1 MKSHQKLLNLGNE
14 ETWRS
19 LMPAS
24 QSVFGSYEF
33 ARIQEQYSRRIA
45 NLFVFDDDQSRT
57 VYPFFLRSLSELP
70 FSQIAGAIWDA
81 ATPEFTG
88 PSNISQA
95 SAARFCDA
103 VHQLFCELGV
113 VTEFMHLNPWSDAG
127 QMLTGG
133 ELCFNR
139 EVVWVDTTLSEDKLW
154 QNHFSHACR
163 KNLKRAAN
171 ENVRV
176 FEATSLD
183 EVRAFHQIYKATMDR
198 NQALSSYYFPTE
210 YFISIFEQMAGNARF
225 VLAEHKGQIVAA
237 TLYMHDDVSV
247 YSYLGGADYGHQDV
261 RPTNAIV
268 NYAIAWA
275 RRSGKRRLVL
285 GGGYQPDDGIFRFKA
300 SFSHLRAAFYT
311 FRRIHLVEHYNA
323 LQSNWCTYHDTAP
336 DNTYFPAYRSPAAVR
351 SLSAIGADE

>member
-1 MKSHQKLLNLGNE
+1 MNAHQRLLNLSDENS
-14 ETWRS
+14 WRS
-19 LMPAS
+19 LLPAS

-33 ARIQEQYSRRIA
+33 AFMQEQYGHRIA
-45 NLFVFDDDQSRT
+45 KLFVCDDGRSKT
-57 VYPFFLRSLSELP
+57 FYPFFLRSLSELP
-70 FSQIAGAIWDA
+70 FSQTAGANWDA

-88 PSNISQA
+88 PLYLSGG
-95 SAARFCDA
+95 SAAKFCEA

-139 EVVWVDTTLSEDKLW
+139 EVVWVDTTRSEDELSR
-154 QNHFSHACR
+154 NHFSYACR

-171 ENVRV
+171 EGVRV
-176 FEATSLD
+176 FEATGLD
-183 EVRAFHQIYKATMDR
+183 EVRAFHRIYSKTMDR
-198 NQALSSYYFPTE
+198 NQALSSYYFPIE
-210 YFISIFEQMAGNARF
+210 YFTSIFEQMTGNARF
-225 VLAEHKGQIVAA
+225 VLAEYKGQIVAA

-247 YSYLGGADYGHQDV
+247 YSYLGGADYDHQQV

-300 SFSHLRAAFYT
+300 SFSRLRAKFYT
-311 FRRIHLVEHYNA
+311 FRRIHLRDQYDDLRA
-323 LQSNWCTYHDTAP
+323 KWCMYHGADP
-336 DNTYFPAYRSPAAVR
+336 DDNYFPSYRSTAAMG
-351 SLSAIGADE
+351 SLSAIGFNE

>member
-14 ETWRS
+14 ESWRS
-19 LMPAS
+19 LLPAG
-24 QSVFGSYEF
+24 QSIFGSYEF

-103 VHQLFCELGV
+103 VHQLFCELSV

-139 EVVWVDTTLSEDKLW
+139 EIVWVDTTLSEDKLW

-183 EVRAFHQIYKATMDR
+183 EVRAFHRIYRATMDR
-198 NQALSSYYFPTE
+198 NHALGSYYFPTE
-210 YFISIFEQMAGNARF
+210 YFI
-225 VLAEHKGQIVAA
+225 
-237 TLYMHDDVSV
+237 
-247 YSYLGGADYGHQDV
+247 
-261 RPTNAIV
+261 
-268 NYAIAWA
+268 
-275 RRSGKRRLVL
+275 
-285 GGGYQPDDGIFRFKA
+285 
-300 SFSHLRAAFYT
+300 
-311 FRRIHLVEHYNA
+311 
-323 LQSNWCTYHDTAP
+323 
-336 DNTYFPAYRSPAAVR
+336 
-351 SLSAIGADE
+351 